1 MGPLAAELA
10 PAFTVLTYD
19 RRGRG
24 ESTDTPPYAVER
36 EVEDLQALVDAAG
49 GSAFVYGS
57 SGAVLGLHAAVRGLP
72 SPRLRSSS
80 RRCRRRPSCRPRA
93 RAEARRAGRGGRRG
107 DAVEHFHTE
116 IGVPAEIT
124 AGMREAP
131 FWPPLEAVA
140 HTLPYDCEITASLPV
155 ERLAAIDTPT
165 LVIDSA
171 ESDGGLRTSS
181 EVVADALPNGSHRRL
196 PGEWHGVA
204 PEVLAPALTEFFAR
218 A

>member
-1 MGPLAAELA
+1 M
-10 PAFTVLTYD
+10 D
-19 RRGRG
+19 RDGR
-24 ESTDTPPYAVER
+24 PV
-36 EVEDLQALVDAAG
+36 
-49 GSAFVYGS
+49 
-57 SGAVLGLHAAVRGLP
+57 
-72 SPRLRSSS
+72 
-80 RRCRRRPSCRPRA
+80 A
-93 RAEARRAGRGGRRG
+93 RVA
-107 DAVEHFHTE
+107 DAVDFP
-116 IGVPAEIT
+116 GVPAEIT

-131 FWPPLEAVA
+131 FWPALEAVA

-155 ERLAAIDTPT
+155 AAGGDRHAT

>member
-1 MGPLAAELA
+1 M
-10 PAFTVLTYD
+10 
-19 RRGRG
+19 
-24 ESTDTPPYAVER
+24 
-36 EVEDLQALVDAAG
+36 QALVDAAG
-49 GSAFVYGS
+49 GSAFVYGFS
-57 SGAVLGLHAAVRGLP
+57 SGAVLGLHAAVRGVAISKLALLEP
-72 SPRLRSSS
+72 PLAVDDRPADLELGPRL
-80 RRCRRRPSCRPRA
+80 
-93 RAEARRAGRGGRRG
+93 AELVAAGRRG

-131 FWPPLEAVA
+131 FWPALEAVA

-204 PEVLAPALTEFFAR
+204 PKILAPALTEFFAR